1 MEDNMCD
8 LLVKTY
14 NVRKID
20 SASIELKDA
29 LKDRA
34 IECCN
39 ENPMEIHK
47 NERII
52 LKKLINNYFNP
63 NIKQPN
69 PKYIAG
75 PITLT
80 VHESLDKERIVY
92 IFGEAHTDV
101 KNCKMFKNEE
111 KETWNKK
118 NSDKMTID
126 FFLYELMK
134 TTTAYLDIY
143 IEFASFE
150 RTMGGY
156 YSYFSG
162 GPSNTHLDNLF
173 KKFKKCIE
181 LPSKSTDDSSTSS
194 RSTGDC
200 ELARVHFFDSR
211 RINGK
216 DRVIGLSDVFELI
229 EKIFYLQRKYPKD
242 KDLIKK
248 YIELVKTDKD
258 ILNSLGEDD
267 EEKYLDFWKKEL
279 RTELNIKETKS
290 GQYES
295 RASIKE
301 RKIMEKIKDFTEKE
315 IERKAKMYRKK
326 IKELVTTIFE
336 SEKGTKEN
344 IIAAFKSL
352 NACMIHTNSTVA
364 DVYLLARMF
373 KDFDMTK
380 MKTHANN
387 ITDQPDKAYNVI
399 IYAGEEHSRIYRRY
413 LKKNG
418 FKRIASTGKDDLND
432 LKYCIDMRGIPPI
445 FSKPSWTDLWSEYIV
460 TPEEYEYKTFKD
472 LINI

>member
-1 MEDNMCD
+1 MCD

-47 NERII
+47 NQRII

-80 VHESLDKERIVY
+80 VHESLDKERIVCV
-92 IFGEAHTDV
+92 FGEVHTDV
-101 KNCKMFKNEE
+101 KNCNMFKHEE
-111 KETWNKK
+111 KETYNTKK
-118 NSDKMTID
+118 SDKMTID

-143 IEFASFE
+143 IEFAAFE
-150 RTMGGY
+150 RTLGGY

-162 GPSNTHLDNLF
+162 GASNTHLDKLF

-229 EKIFYLQRKYPKD
+229 EKIFYLQRKCPND
-242 KDLIKK
+242 TDLIEK
-248 YIELVKTDKD
+248 YIELVNTNEKVKY
-258 ILNSLGEDD
+258 ILNSLGEED
-267 EEKYLDFWKKEL
+267 EKEYLDFWKKEL
-279 RTELNIKETKS
+279 RSELNIKETKS
-290 GQYES
+290 GSYES

-315 IERKAKMYRKK
+315 IERKAKMYRKNF
-326 IKELVTTIFE
+326 KELVTTIFE
-336 SEKGTKEN
+336 SEKGKKQN
-344 IIAAFKSL
+344 IIDAFNSL
-352 NACMIHTNSTVA
+352 NAYMIDTNSTVA
-364 DVYLLARMF
+364 DVYLLARVF

-399 IYAGEEHSRIYRRY
+399 IYAGDGHSRIVRRY
-413 LKKNG
+413 LKQNG
-418 FKRIASTGKDDLND
+418 FKTIASTGKYDLND